1 MQSGQPRACIQSR
14 AIQHATI
21 PVLYSGITAGDAAAT
36 AALYRRVALANEIWL
51 ARAFPSTPTDLLH
64 DAVTDAFLDFLRDA
78 VVAWERGIDPERF
91 IRTAAWRNAR
101 DSARRNRRRCVT
113 EEQYARSSAQKTN
126 DLCAHL
132 LEQNGRQLL
141 ERLLA
146 VCSYR
151 DRAALRVWLSGEE
164 SFSRIAPYIGA
175 GSLPISD
182 QRREVK
188 RFKDRIR
195 RTAKRLGLRAS
206 VRLLFHG

>member
-1 MQSGQPRACIQSR
+1 MRDSRSTIRDSRFTIFTIRDSGP
-14 AIQHATI
+14 AIISDEGSQH
-21 PVLYSGITAGDAAAT
+21 GDAP
-36 AALYRRVALANEIWL
+36 Y
-51 ARAFPSTPTDLLH
+51 FSD
-64 DAVTDAFLDFLRDA
+64 
-78 VVAWERGIDPERF
+78 
-91 IRTAAWRNAR
+91 
-101 DSARRNRRRCVT
+101 
-113 EEQYARSSAQKTN
+113 
-126 DLCAHL
+126 L